1 VPLRAAVAGRSSGAL
16 ELLDGRFMIE
26 ILTALLV
33 VITGFY
39 AWATLRILRA
49 NEAVVQVMKDQLE
62 AQSRPYLHPSLFVVP
77 GTNIF
82 GLRIKN
88 TGKAAPNNLRL
99 SIDKDF
105 FLFAK
110 KKEGQNLRDMN
121 AFSQPIA
128 SFPPDAEI
136 EFWLAQGPNIFA
148 ENADQTVVPH
158 VFSIQAD
165 YTFSGRTVSESTSLD
180 FRPYLNANIPRDSVV
195 SELEKIRKSI
205 DTLASNIKKH

>member
-1 VPLRAAVAGRSSGAL
+1 M
-16 ELLDGRFMIE
+16 DGCMIE

-33 VITGFY
+33 AITGFY
-39 AWATLRILRA
+39 AWATFRILRA

-62 AQSRPYLHPSLFVVP
+62 AQSRPYIHPSLFVVP

-88 TGKAAPNNLRL
+88 TGKTAANSLRL

-105 FLFAK
+105 FLFAE
-110 KKEGQNLRDMN
+110 KKEGQNLRNMN
-121 AFSQPIA
+121 AFSKPIT

-148 ENADQTVVPH
+148 ENADQSVVPR
-158 VFSIQAD
+158 VFTVQTD
-165 YTFSGRTVSESTSLD
+165 YTFSGRTVSENTTLD
-180 FRPYLNANIPRDSVV
+180 FTPYLNANIPRDSVV
-195 SELEKIRKSI
+195 SELEKIRKSLEK
-205 DTLASNIKKH
+205 LAANVKKL